1 MALATA
7 ATRLSATGLAL
18 IALASA
24 ALAFAPASARPSIDK
39 GGAAP
44 TVQTAHGLVRGI
56 VDQDGVQAY
65 LGIPY
70 AKPPVRELRW
80 RAPQAPDAWRGVR
93 NADRFSPMCVQPMR
107 GSMANQYSG
116 PEAVSE
122 DCLYLNVWTRPALRK
137 APVIVYI
144 HGGAFY
150 VGSGSVGI
158 YGGDAMAKA
167 GAVFANLNYRVGPLG
182 FLATPE
188 LRTESA
194 DGTSGNY
201 GLLDQIAALR
211 WVRENIAR
219 FGGDPDNVTIVGQ
232 SAGSM
237 SVLALQAS
245 PLAKDLFHKAV
256 GMSGA
261 MIAGPIKLP
270 SRTEAE
276 DAGTRLMAAW
286 KTQSLAELRAMPA
299 DRLVVPR
306 VPGGPSTG
314 PFLDGHVLPET
325 IPALFAAHGQSDV
338 PLLLGFTRDE
348 ALGGMG
354 PVSSLADFQKKGH
367 DRFGAQAERFL
378 SLYPASS
385 DTQAQE
391 QARIADRDETMVTA
405 MFEWAS
411 LQAAHGTAPAYAY
424 QFSRPHH
431 YVAGVRFSDLDPATA
446 GAYHTS
452 EVPFWLGTLD
462 AFDRYRPTRSWTLQD
477 RAMSQAMMQTLL
489 AFARTGKPETSGV
502 VWPRFSAARPRLV
515 EIADTVTQQDWP
527 DPRRLAFFKAFHA
540 GSVR

>member
-1 MALATA
+1 MALRTT
-7 ATRLSATGLAL
+7 ATRLAA

-24 ALAFAPASARPSIDK
+24 AILP
-39 GGAAP
+39 AAP
-44 TVQTAHGLVRGI
+44 SFARSADHAGVARTVKTAAGLVRGI
-56 VDQDGVQAY
+56 AQRDGVQAY

-80 RAPQAPDAWRGVR
+80 RAPQPVDAWQGVR
-93 NADRFSPMCVQPMR
+93 NADRFSPLCVQPMR
-107 GSMANQYSG
+107 SSLANQYSG
-116 PEAVSE
+116 AEAISE

-158 YGGDAMAKA
+158 YGGEALARE
-167 GAVFANLNYRVGPLG
+167 GAVIVNLNYRVGPLG

-188 LRTESA
+188 LRAESG
-194 DGTSGNY
+194 DGASGNY

-211 WVRENIAR
+211 WVRDNIAR

-237 SVLALQAS
+237 SVLALQVS
-245 PLAKDLFHKAV
+245 PLAKGLFHKAV

-270 SRTEAE
+270 SRSEAE

-286 KTQSLAELRAMPA
+286 KASNLAELRAMPA

-314 PFLDGHVLPET
+314 PAIDGHVLPDA
-325 IPALFAAHGQSDV
+325 IPALFAARRQSDV

-354 PVSSLADFQKKGH
+354 PVTSLEDYRTKARERFGVQA
-367 DRFGAQAERFL
+367 DRFLA
-378 SLYPASS
+378 LYPASS
-385 DTQAQE
+385 DGQAQE
-391 QARIADRDETMVTA
+391 QARMADRDETMVLG

-431 YVAGVRFSDLDPATA
+431 YVAGVRFADLDPATA

-462 AFDRYRPTRSWTLQD
+462 AFNRYRPTRAWTPQD
-477 RAMSQAMMQTLL
+477 RAMSHAMMQTLL

-502 VWPRFSAARPRLV
+502 SWPRFAADRPRLV
-515 EIADTVTQQDWP
+515 EFAETAAQQDWP
-527 DPRRLAFFKAFHA
+527 DPHRLAFFKAFHA
-540 GSVR
+540 TSSR

>member
-1 MALATA
+1 MRTT
-7 ATRLSATGLAL
+7 ATRLAA

-24 ALAFAPASARPSIDK
+24 TILPAVPSASRSVDHAGVAK
-39 GGAAP
+39 TVKTAA
-44 TVQTAHGLVRGI
+44 GLVRGI
-56 VDQDGVQAY
+56 AQRDGAQAY

-80 RAPQAPDAWRGVR
+80 RAPQPAEAWRGVL
-93 NADRFSPMCVQPMR
+93 NADRFSPLCVQPMR
-107 GSMANQYSG
+107 SSLANQYSG
-116 PEAVSE
+116 AEAISE
-122 DCLYLNVWTRPALRK
+122 DCLYLNVWTRPGLRK
-137 APVIVYI
+137 APVVVYI
-144 HGGAFY
+144 HGGAFF

-158 YGGDAMAKA
+158 YGGEAMAKA
-167 GAVFANLNYRVGPLG
+167 GAVFVNLNYRVGPLG
-182 FLATPE
+182 FLATPA
-188 LRTESA
+188 LRAESA
-194 DGTSGNY
+194 DGASGNY

-237 SVLALQAS
+237 SVLALQVS
-245 PLAKDLFHKAV
+245 PRAKGLFHKAV

-286 KTQSLAELRAMPA
+286 KAQSLAELRAMPA

-314 PFLDGHVLPET
+314 PFFDGHVLPDT

-338 PLLLGFTRDE
+338 PLLLGFTHDE

-354 PVSSLADFQKKGH
+354 QVSSLADFQKKAH

-385 DTQAQE
+385 DAEAEE

-431 YVAGVRFSDLDPATA
+431 YVAGVRFADLDPTTA

-462 AFDRYRPTRSWTLQD
+462 AFDRYRPTRAWTPQD
-477 RAMSQAMMQTLL
+477 RAMSHAMMQTLL

-502 VWPRFSAARPRLV
+502 SWPRFAADRPRLV
-515 EIADTVTQQDWP
+515 EFADTAAQQDWP